1 MKSENQLF
9 FKNDLIFDK
18 TSKVL
23 ILDKADGYAENFGK
37 QWQDFNKVQIDSLN
51 SFNISEEYLIK
62 LGKGL
67 FGRFA
72 GDDGSVAYYNLHDL
86 KEGFGLEK
94 DFPYQF
100 NWFKSF
106 QHYIYWIKVFSI

>member
-37 QWQDFNKVQIDSLN
+37 QWQDFNKVQIDS
-51 SFNISEEYLIK
+51 
-62 LGKGL
+62 
-67 FGRFA
+67 
-72 GDDGSVAYYNLHDL
+72 
-86 KEGFGLEK
+86 
-94 DFPYQF
+94 
-100 NWFKSF
+100 
-106 QHYIYWIKVFSI
+106 